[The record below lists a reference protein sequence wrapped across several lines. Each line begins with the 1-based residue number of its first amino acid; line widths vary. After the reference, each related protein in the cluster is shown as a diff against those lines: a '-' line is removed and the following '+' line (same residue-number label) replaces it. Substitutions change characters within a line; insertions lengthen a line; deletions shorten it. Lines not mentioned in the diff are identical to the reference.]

1 MYRTRYTGRMLF
13 LVLPLILLFLSACAA
28 KLTPNLSHQGR
39 LLDENGAPVAD
50 GNYDVQ
56 YKIYQSLSGGT
67 AVHTETSS
75 VAVKD
80 GLFTNSLGLS
90 SAINPDIFAQPTWLE
105 VTVNGE
111 TLTPRQRL
119 QGAPF
124 AFSLVSG
131 STVQGSQP
139 LARTYAGQE
148 DTGAALTVLNND
160 ATATGGH
167 GLLAINRAAATGADR
182 SNVAAFQARA
192 IGGVGANS
200 TGAYGAIIYSEGY
213 RGLYARGGPPT
224 YFAGV
229 FDSPTGIQIV
239 GGGSCVGCALAYN
252 AQNVGDTPI
261 VAGDFVAVVG
271 VELDA
276 DLDMP
281 VMQVRK
287 ATSPADAVIGIATGA
302 AVRED
307 VTEVNGIKAG
317 GFDGADGPAAAG
329 SYLTVV
335 VQGLVQA
342 RAADTSLQPGASI
355 NAGTDGAVAAAS
367 GGFTTA
373 LSAVDGNGM
382 VWVMLSGQ

>member
-1 MYRTRYTGRMLF
+1 MNRLHRTERLLF

-39 LLDENGAPVAD
+39 LLDENGSPVAD
-50 GNYDVQ
+50 GNYDVE
-56 YKIYQSLSGGT
+56 YKIYQAASGGT
-67 AVHTETSS
+67 AVYTETSTVS
-75 VAVKD
+75 VED
-80 GLFTNSLGLS
+80 GLFTNALGLTT
-90 SAINPDIFAQPTWLE
+90 AIDPTIFAQPTWLE
-105 VTVNGE
+105 VTINGE

-119 QGAPF
+119 QGSPF

-131 STVQGSQP
+131 STVQGAQP

-148 DTGAALTVLNND
+148 DTGASLSVLNND

-167 GLLAINRAAATGADR
+167 GLLAINRAAATGDDR
-182 SNVAAFQARA
+182 AKVAAFQARA
-192 IGGVGANS
+192 VGGDGPNG

-213 RGLYARGGPPT
+213 RGLYARGGPPS

-229 FDSPTGIQIV
+229 FDSPTGIYII
-239 GGGSCVGCALAYN
+239 GGGGCTNCALAYN
-252 AQNVGDTPI
+252 AMNVGDGPI
-261 VAGDFVAVVG
+261 AAGDFVAVVG

-276 DLDMP
+276 ELNIP

-287 ATSPADAVIGIATGA
+287 ATSASDAVIGVAAGA
-302 AVRED
+302 AVRDTVGEHNG
-307 VTEVNGIKAG
+307 VTTG
-317 GFDGADGPAAAG
+317 GFEGASGPAAAG
-329 SYLTVV
+329 GYLSVV

-342 RAADTSLQPGASI
+342 RAADAGLQPGASI
-355 NAGTDGAVAAAS
+355 NAGVDGAVAAA
-367 GGFTTA
+367 GGFTRA